1 MWRIASFFFC
11 AKTVTV
17 CIDVGCWRGACTP
30 CLSFNFQNI
39 PLGAPCYLHI
49 TVEWFLSQRWSLFSH
64 PFLFHSLLFLWA
76 TCTTMWPPAPEVF
89 SVCVSD
95 WFLHEIR
102 SLHIQALARVS
113 EHNSSATFFKLGEL
127 MKPSCLSLSAFIVV
141 LSCTLQTQMF
151 GATIQNGFTPT
162 EKWIA

>member
-30 CLSFNFQNI
+30 CLSFIFQNL

-49 TVEWFLSQRWSLFSH
+49 SVEWFLSQRWSLFSH
-64 PFLFHSLLFLWA
+64 PFLFHSILFFVGHWYHHVTPCSWSLFGMCEWLVLA
-76 TCTTMWPPAPEVF
+76 WDTF
-89 SVCVSD
+89 SVHTSVS
-95 WFLHEIR
+95 LC
-102 SLHIQALARVS
+102 VS
-113 EHNSSATFFKLGEL
+113 EHNSSATFFKLCEL
-127 MKPSCLSLSAFIVV
+127 MKPSCLSLSAFIVE

-151 GATIQNGFTPT
+151 GATTQNGFTPQRS
-162 EKWIA
+162 E